1 MPALAPLVFGDIAE
15 RDWGSRKV
23 IKMIELKNVNYG
35 YEKNKNIIKEV
46 NKEIK
51 PSQFI
56 CVIGKNGSGKS
67 TLAKLIAGIVKPTS
81 GEVLIEGNSTK
92 KKENFLPIRKD
103 VGIVFQNPENQ
114 IIFNSVEDEIRFP
127 LENLKIENVEEK
139 ITKALKKVGL
149 EGKEKQEA
157 YTLSLGQK
165 QRLTIASVLA
175 METKYIVLDEPT
187 AMLDPKGKEEVY
199 NIVKELKQE
208 GYSIIYITNI
218 IDEILLS
225 DEIWVMEEG
234 SIKATF
240 AKKDIL
246 EHIQE
251 IEQSGIKIPEI
262 ITLLQDL
269 KKQNIDIELKDWI
282 MQELIEKLVKKYK
295 GE

>member
-1 MPALAPLVFGDIAE
+1 
-15 RDWGSRKV
+15 
-23 IKMIELKNVNYG
+23 MIELKNVSYG
-35 YEKNKNIIKEV
+35 YEKKKNIIKEV

-51 PSQFI
+51 PGQFI

-92 KKENFLPIRKD
+92 KKENFLPIRKQ

-127 LENLKIENVEEK
+127 LENLKIENIEEK

-149 EGKEKQEA
+149 EGKEKSEA

-175 METKYIVLDEPT
+175 METKYIILDEPT

-208 GYSIIYITNI
+208 GYAIIYITNI

-234 SIKATF
+234 SIKVTF

-246 EHIQE
+246 EHISE
-251 IEQSGIKIPEI
+251 IEQSDIKIPEI

-269 KKQNIDIELKDWI
+269 KKQNIQIDLKEWT
-282 MQELIEKLVKKYK
+282 MQELVQKLVEKYK

>member
-1 MPALAPLVFGDIAE
+1 
-15 RDWGSRKV
+15 
-23 IKMIELKNVNYG
+23 MIELKNVSYG
-35 YEKNKNIIKEV
+35 YEKKKTIIKEV

-51 PSQFI
+51 QGQFI

-67 TLAKLIAGIVKPTS
+67 TLAKLIAGIVKPNS

-92 KKENFLPIRKD
+92 KKENFLPIRKQ

-127 LENLKIENVEEK
+127 LENLKIGNVEEK

-208 GYSIIYITNI
+208 DYSIIYITNI

-240 AKKDIL
+240 EKKDIL

-251 IEQSGIKIPEI
+251 IEQSDIKIPEI

-269 KKQNIDIELKDWI
+269 KKQNIDIELKDWT
-282 MQELIEKLVKKYK
+282 MQELIQRLLEKYK

>member
-1 MPALAPLVFGDIAE
+1 MVH
-15 RDWGSRKV
+15 
-23 IKMIELKNVNYG
+23 
-35 YEKNKNIIKEV
+35 
-46 NKEIK
+46 
-51 PSQFI
+51 
-56 CVIGKNGSGKS
+56 GKS
-67 TLAKLIAGIVKPTS
+67 TLAKLISGIVKPSS
-81 GEVLIEGNSTK
+81 GEVLIEGKSTK
-92 KKENFLPIRKD
+92 KKENFLPIRKE

-139 ITKALKKVGL
+139 IVEALEKVGL
-149 EGKEKQEA
+149 EGKEKEEA

-175 METKYIVLDEPT
+175 MQTKYIVLDEPT
-187 AMLDPKGKEEVY
+187 AMLDPKGKEEIY
-199 NIVKELKQE
+199 KIVKELKQE

-234 SIKATF
+234 NIKTTF
-240 AKKDIL
+240 EKKDIL
-246 EHIQE
+246 EHIVE
-251 IEQSGIKIPEI
+251 IEESDIKIPEI

-269 KKQNIDIELKDWI
+269 EKRDIKIKLEDWT
-282 MQELIEKLVKKYK
+282 MQELVHKLVEKYK

>member
-1 MPALAPLVFGDIAE
+1 
-15 RDWGSRKV
+15 
-23 IKMIELKNVNYG
+23 MIELKNVSYG
-35 YEKNKNIIKEV
+35 YEKKKNIIKEV

-51 PSQFI
+51 PGQFI

-67 TLAKLIAGIVKPTS
+67 TLAKLIAGIVKPNS

-92 KKENFLPIRKD
+92 KKENFLPIRKQ

-127 LENLKIENVEEK
+127 LENLKMENVEEK

-187 AMLDPKGKEEVY
+187 AMLDPKGKEEIY
-199 NIVKELKQE
+199 KIVKELKQE
-208 GYSIIYITNI
+208 GYSIVYITNI

-240 AKKDIL
+240 AKEDIL

-251 IEQSGIKIPEI
+251 IEQSDIKIPEI
-262 ITLLQDL
+262 IKLLQDL
-269 KKQNIDIELKDWI
+269 KKQNIQIDLKEWT
-282 MQELIEKLVKKYK
+282 MQELVQKLVEKYK

>member
-1 MPALAPLVFGDIAE
+1 
-15 RDWGSRKV
+15 
-23 IKMIELKNVNYG
+23 MIELKNVSYG
-35 YEKNKNIIKEV
+35 YEKKKNIIKEV
-46 NKEIK
+46 NCEIE
-51 PSQFI
+51 PGQFI
-56 CVIGKNGSGKS
+56 CIIGKNGSGKS
-67 TLAKLIAGIVKPTS
+67 TLAKLISGIVKPTS

-127 LENLKIENVEEK
+127 LENLKLENIDEK
-139 ITKALKKVGL
+139 IEKALKKVGL
-149 EGKEKQEA
+149 EGKEKKEA

-187 AMLDPKGKEEVY
+187 AMLDPKGKEEIY
-199 NIVKELKQE
+199 KIVKELKQE

-218 IDEILLS
+218 IDEILLA
-225 DEIWVMEEG
+225 DEIWVIEEG
-234 SIKATF
+234 RIKQAF

-246 EHIQE
+246 EHISE
-251 IEQSGIKIPEI
+251 IEESDIKIPEI

-269 KKQNIDIELKDWI
+269 KKQNIQIELKEWT
-282 MQELIEKLVKKYK
+282 MQELVKKLLEFK
-295 GE
+295 L